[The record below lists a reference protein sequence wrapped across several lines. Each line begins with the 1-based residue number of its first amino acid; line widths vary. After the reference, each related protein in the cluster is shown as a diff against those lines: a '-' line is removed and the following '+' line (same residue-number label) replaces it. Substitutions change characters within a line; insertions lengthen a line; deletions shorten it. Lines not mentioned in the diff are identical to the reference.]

1 MKSQG
6 GDEITLEATDLEKDL
21 GINIDPKLKFSS
33 HIETQVNKANRV
45 MGLIRRSY
53 EYLDGDS
60 FKKLFTALVRPH
72 LEYCNVAWSPRLKK
86 DRNLIES
93 VLRRGTKI
101 IPILHELEYEERL
114 RRLDL
119 PSMSY
124 RRIRGDM
131 IEVYKYTHG
140 IYHTDQILVLD
151 EDTSR
156 RGHNYKLKKQFCNSA
171 TRSNFFS
178 FRVVDT
184 WNGLPWAVVNSPSL
198 NAFKARLDR
207 LWSKLKYKIDLD
219 VTCPLPQV
227 SDDITVESKAE
238 TSTKD

>member
-1 MKSQG
+1 
-6 GDEITLEATDLEKDL
+6 
-21 GINIDPKLKFSS
+21 
-33 HIETQVNKANRV
+33 

-93 VLRRGTKI
+93 VLRRGTKM
-101 IPILHELEYEERL
+101 IPGLRELEYEERL
-114 RRLDL
+114 SKLDL
-119 PSMSY
+119 PSMAY

-131 IEVYKYTHG
+131 IEVYKYTHE
-140 IYHTDQILVLD
+140 IYRTDQILVLD
-151 EDTSR
+151 TDTTR
-156 RGHNYKLKKQFCNSA
+156 RGHNYKLKKRHCNKV

-184 WNGLPWAVVNSPSL
+184 WNGLPHVVVNAPSL
-198 NAFKARLDR
+198 NSFKARLDK
-207 LWSKLKYKIDLD
+207 LWSKHKYSIDIDL
-219 VTCPLPQV
+219 TCPLPQV
-227 SDDITVESKAE
+227 SDDLAEDSEAE
-238 TSTKD
+238 TSTKES